1 MRKIITGL
9 VAATAAAALLAGC
22 EQKATEANVTTTE
35 TTVEPVDG
43 MSADNAMMAN
53 DMMMTNNMMANDMMM
68 ANNMM
73 EDGDRGN
80 GDTRMPDGNGD
91 TK

>member
-35 TTVEPVDG
+35 TTVEPIDG

-53 DMMMTNNMMANDMMM
+53 DMMMTNNMMANDMMANDMMM
-68 ANNMM
+68 ANNMVG
-73 EDGDRGN
+73 DDRGN
-80 GDTRMPDGNGD
+80 GDT
-91 TK
+91 K